1 MKLFFTALSLIV
13 TSTLFAQVNIDTD
26 CVRIKAKSVKRMETR
41 HYETRSSLKEDFK
54 YIFYISTQPYGT
66 VDHSPDPFVI
76 HIGTPSLEEKLTK
89 QQEAAVRKVETLN
102 NLYMTLAAS
111 SPDTLVIV
119 PRTRACF
126 DALNGSVTVLS
137 SNPSMSKPKEE
148 DKLQKEQ
155 LVKEIAGLKLELE
168 QAKNNI
174 KSLHESNDRLVA
186 ELSAKGKSFDRIL
199 EDNTACQNDK
209 ANILATCMSISTEGS
224 KKELKQ
230 NIEAVRKALVSP
242 Q

>member
-1 MKLFFTALSLIV
+1 MKFFFTALSLIV

-26 CVRIKAKSVKRMETR
+26 CVRIKAKSVKRMETK
-41 HYETRSSLKEDFK
+41 HYGTRSTIKEDFK
-54 YIFYISTQPYGT
+54 YVFYISTQPYGT
-66 VDHSPDPFVI
+66 VDHSPDAFTI
-76 HIGTPSLEEKLTK
+76 QIGSPSLEENLSK
-89 QQEAAVRKVETLN
+89 QQEAASEKVRTLN
-102 NLYMTLAAS
+102 NLYMTMAAS
-111 SPDTLVIV
+111 SPETLVIV
-119 PRTRACF
+119 PRTKACF

-137 SNPSMSKPKEE
+137 PNSSKPKVKEE
-148 DKLQKEQ
+148 DKLQNEQ
-155 LVKEIAGLKLELE
+155 LVKEIAGLKQELEL
-168 QAKNNI
+168 AKSNI
-174 KSLHESNDRLVA
+174 KSLHESNARLVA

-224 KKELKQ
+224 KRELKQ